1 MRDIHPDLLD
11 CLRRANP
18 YVEIVTELSAPDI
31 SDVLR
36 RVDQFTGAKRVSVTP
51 ANSMATSPRG
61 PLTIG
66 SGTVALAN
74 FPGEQGSFDLNRE
87 NPIRRLKGARFK
99 MDSAFIR
106 AVLRTVTVR
115 VSRDALASSQHDWE
129 LQIYRVTRTP
139 GVRQGG
145 DPGTSSYRATA
156 WTEYT
161 HRPLLNPAVVIKGS
175 SVVWDGALKATLAF
189 DLSNH
194 GFVLEN
200 TADEAVAA
208 DQVAELPSYYFVVK
222 PVNPPKRDSAFEWLT
237 DTATPRVIAGVGT
250 FERVFWARDGED
262 QQWSE
267 DPKGDVPNIKLD
279 IDQYQAST
287 QVVYA
292 LDLTRAPASGTT
304 GRITFERL
312 LPPGTAATL
321 ELSTAGAG
329 GPWAAVKHGD
339 VVVLAQQTYHVRL
352 TLNADAALRSSP
364 GATAIGVEFRRAYD
378 VGVES
383 IADLPE
389 REIAMPWLK
398 ASIPTGGLDIVR
410 TGARDYLD
418 VATTIGS
425 KESPTKL
432 EAEIFLASRHPSITR
447 DKWLRLERLLVTD
460 REPMGTHEKFALTS
474 YAARLKRKVPEKK
487 ETISS
492 THTVQAGSTAAAVL
506 VAPPLVG
513 ATPTGNEYDNNGYYI
528 RVQSLVDPAATS
540 IPPGHLQTIQ
550 GNTGTGQLDFV
561 PALPAAL
568 AAGDIIEVHSG
579 IYQTQVVTWQD
590 ADPADV
596 WWELWTS
603 LVGFPPER
611 IGLGTLPRGGRPPTL
626 ADRAPGDVATQNKL
640 RITRRL
646 SEEESAYEIAD
657 QLDFIMGG
665 ATVEIDG
672 QICFVQI
679 FALRDAAGVV
689 TVPLPPVSVVLDP
702 RDYASPKFPPG
713 IERRATVL
721 TAKYGKNS
729 AASNPDAFP
738 ERITTVVDNDAFA
751 WLAKPEIED
760 LGIVEL
766 PDSISRW
773 LYNTTD
779 SGLYLATS
787 LAKMLVNATA
797 TGLRVFTLPLV
808 EAHPELMP
816 GDTVVIVTDSYTDY
830 DPATQTE
837 LRGWLA
843 IRGVVIGGDSMG
855 RELKVFVA
863 GLADNVV
870 SLAGGAAADLTG
882 LGATPDIPT
891 VGISFNADGTA
902 NIDSTS
908 PQAVSHR
915 IAFSSVSQ
923 ATADAAVPT
932 AAIVSGNPAY
942 AVTGSTF
949 APGAAIYVAAIAIS
963 ATSLESAIGRASAIR
978 EGAGTAEGPRARITR
993 VSGNGYVETVQYN
1006 AYNGPGQAG
1015 AFQTIERSLRSSPAE
1030 AETFAPVADGSTET
1044 IAVDDGAD
1052 QYVNLHVVDAGG
1064 REAFYPYVIR
1074 ARIPESTRGSTR
1086 RTATG
1091 RSLTDAA
1098 QRRSGMGG
1106 TFTRLAAFI
1115 TGGLYG
1121 RDGARLLVN
1130 PDLERVTADL
1140 DGPTG
1145 IGMDVV
1151 ERGGNK
1157 GDIALDAGNVLVAG
1171 SADFTRAYPNKNLG
1185 NIPDD
1190 ATTDRRAATANEKTG
1205 GSRGFSVIDTGLLIV
1220 AAGIDF
1226 VRSYTNK
1233 HLGNLPD
1240 DATSDRRAATLNQK
1254 TGGDRGAAAIDA
1266 GNVAVAAAVD
1276 FTRAYTG
1283 KNLAN
1288 VPDDAT
1294 SDRRAA
1300 TANEKTGGS
1309 RGYTALDSTS
1319 KLVTGVTSAATAADG
1334 LTGIA
1339 SKRAAVRAAGSGST
1353 APAHARRRG
1362 EGGTASSPFTKEPV
1376 YTADGS
1382 LPLINTL
1389 TEEVSNA
1396 RIASSSN
1403 FENPGG
1409 TLGSGVKQTNA
1420 GAARSLAKGYQSG
1433 YVKDGVGVTF
1443 AQSYQNPP
1451 MVLMSGGIAWH
1462 PDLGTAARWYEEFI
1476 AQNLSGTGFTCY
1488 AKVKTKGTV
1497 TQQTAQFTAPLS
1509 VTAAGDTV
1517 GPATLVN
1524 APSSNNSY
1532 KVRWKLT
1539 VSCTTTPEIPN
1550 GSVEVVVAIETN
1562 DGVNGW
1568 IERYTRSRTVSRTTS
1583 GTTTTTFTPEEQSI
1597 SDATL
1602 GANDTVRLKLKS
1614 ITITGA
1620 DTIGSATL
1628 EGFNNDPTSE
1638 GNGVEYSTSADVIR
1652 SKTPDAED
1660 YVFWESFEVVQ

>member
-18 YVEIVTELSAPDI
+18 YVEIVAELSAPDV

-36 RVDQFTGAKRVSVTP
+36 RVDQFTGAKRVSVVP

-61 PLTIG
+61 PLTIA

-99 MDSAFIR
+99 MDPAFIR

-139 GVRQGG
+139 GIRQGG

-267 DPKGDVPNIKLD
+267 DLKGDVPNIKLD

-312 LPPGTAATL
+312 LPPGTAAAL
-321 ELSTAGAG
+321 ELSTAGAA

-339 VVVLAQQTYHVRL
+339 AVAIAQQTYHLRL

-432 EAEIFLASRHPSITR
+432 EAEIFLASRHPSVTR

-460 REPMGTHEKFALTS
+460 REPLGTHEKFALTS

-506 VAPPLVG
+506 VAPPLFG
-513 ATPTGNEYDNNGYYI
+513 ATAGGNEYDGKGYYI
-528 RVQSLVDPAATS
+528 RVQSLIDPAATS

-568 AAGDIIEVHSG
+568 VAGDVIEVHSG
-579 IYQTQVVTWQD
+579 IYQTEAVTWVD

-626 ADRAPGDVATQNKL
+626 TDRAPGDVATQNKL
-640 RITRRL
+640 RITGRL

-679 FALRDAAGVV
+679 YALRDAAGVV
-689 TVPLPPVSVVLDP
+689 TVPLPPVSAVLDP
-702 RDYASPKFPPG
+702 RDYGSPKFPPG

-729 AASNPDAFP
+729 AASNPDAYP

-816 GDTVVIVTDSYTDY
+816 GDTVVIVTDAYTDY

-902 NIDSTS
+902 NIDSAS
-908 PQAVSHR
+908 PQATSHR

-932 AAIVSGNPAY
+932 ATIVSGNPAY
-942 AVTGSTF
+942 AVTGSAF
-949 APGAAIYVAAIAIS
+949 APGAAIYVAAIAVG
-963 ATSLESAIGRASAIR
+963 ATGLESAIGRGSAIR
-978 EGAGTAEGPRARITR
+978 EGVGKATAPRVFLEPVM
-993 VSGNGYVETVQYN
+993 VSRSQISETVRVTGY
-1006 AYNGPGQAG
+1006 AG
-1015 AFQTIERSLRSSPAE
+1015 AGG
-1030 AETFAPVADGSTET
+1030 ADPLQYRYR
-1044 IAVDDGAD
+1044 IDDGAWSVWAALGASGSSVD
-1052 QYVNLHVVDAGG
+1052 LAVAKAKFYDKVLGVQVRDAGG
-1064 REAFYPYVIR
+1064 VESDVATWTVIGEYELV
-1074 ARIPESTRGSTR
+1074 APG
-1086 RTATG
+1086 TG
-1091 RSLTDAA
+1091 RQKPTVPMDTTGALPFGRGYDAA
-1098 QRRSGMGG
+1098 
-1106 TFTRLAAFI
+1106 T
-1115 TGGLYG
+1115 
-1121 RDGARLLVN
+1121 
-1130 PDLERVTADL
+1130 
-1140 DGPTG
+1140 
-1145 IGMDVV
+1145 DVV
-1151 ERGGNK
+1151 ETAAQKFTHGNMLDGSRNVVSVFRTAAIEPVGNLFKRGTDTGADVVETAGRNFINGPMLDASRNVVNVYRSAANEPVTNLFK
-1157 GDIALDAGNVLVAG
+1157 RGSDTAGDIV
-1171 SADFTRAYPNKNLG
+1171 
-1185 NIPDD
+1185 
-1190 ATTDRRAATANEKTG
+1190 
-1205 GSRGFSVIDTGLLIV
+1205 
-1220 AAGIDF
+1220 
-1226 VRSYTNK
+1226 
-1233 HLGNLPD
+1233 
-1240 DATSDRRAATLNQK
+1240 
-1254 TGGDRGAAAIDA
+1254 
-1266 GNVAVAAAVD
+1266 
-1276 FTRAYTG
+1276 
-1283 KNLAN
+1283 
-1288 VPDDAT
+1288 
-1294 SDRRAA
+1294 
-1300 TANEKTGGS
+1300 
-1309 RGYTALDSTS
+1309 
-1319 KLVTGVTSAATAADG
+1319 ATAARTFIEPNFVDASFRPVSVYRGAVSEPVGNLFKRGADTASDIVEVAGRNFIDG
-1334 LTGIA
+1334 GMIDASRRVVNVYRTAVTESVGNLFKRGTDTAADVLTTSARSYVDPALVDPSFRVTSVYRGGVNEPVNNLLKAGDSIPPSSFSA
-1339 SKRAAVRAAGSGST
+1339 GFVDVVLTFRAFPVLLGNTDTFAGMGRLALTDSNANANSRNWAIWNGGSGHGNLT
-1353 APAHARRRG
+1353 FAHSAAKD
-1362 EGGTASSPFTKEPV
+1362 GTAV
-1376 YTADGS
+1376 DGTAV
-1382 LPLINTL
+1382 IRVVMT
-1389 TEEVSNA
+1389 TT
-1396 RIASSSN
+1396 
-1403 FENPGG
+1403 GG
-1409 TLGSGVKQTNA
+1409 TLYGAWTIGSNAVQAVTIRTYTNYRIVFSGGDAIDSYSSEA
-1420 GAARSLAKGYQSG
+1420 GAAGHLHFQYNTLGGATFWGDLSFRGANGVFWKNTGGTNKWEAYIINTNDLSFWGFSG
-1433 YVKDGVGVTF
+1433 GQENLRLLGAGGGKMYGNWGVTG
-1443 AQSYQNPP
+1443 ALD
-1451 MVLMSGGIAWH
+1451 V
-1462 PDLGTAARWYEEFI
+1462 DGTANFDGQIDANAAAYFRHTTMQR
-1476 AQNLSGTGFTCY
+1476 ALSGITARNIACVVVSTAAPTGSD
-1488 AKVKTKGTV
+1488 
-1497 TQQTAQFTAPLS
+1497 TAPEG
-1509 VTAAGDTV
+1509 TIW
-1517 GPATLVN
+1517 LVV
-1524 APSSNNSY
+1524 P
-1532 KVRWKLT
+1532 
-1539 VSCTTTPEIPN
+1539 
-1550 GSVEVVVAIETN
+1550 
-1562 DGVNGW
+1562 
-1568 IERYTRSRTVSRTTS
+1568 
-1583 GTTTTTFTPEEQSI
+1583 
-1597 SDATL
+1597 
-1602 GANDTVRLKLKS
+1602 
-1614 ITITGA
+1614 
-1620 DTIGSATL
+1620 
-1628 EGFNNDPTSE
+1628 
-1638 GNGVEYSTSADVIR
+1638 
-1652 SKTPDAED
+1652 
-1660 YVFWESFEVVQ
+1660 